1 MFLTDVLSTNFIIL
15 TEFRLELQSFFNCSA
30 DLVLDLGQYFLFFTS
45 EEKKFRFFY
54 FVCLLISIIMLL
66 N

>member
-30 DLVLDLGQYFLFFTS
+30 DLVLDLSQYFLFFTS